1 MRVLSILLIIALTAC
16 SGKTSET
23 DEMTDTGVFVG
34 QPFELE
40 DIKPAAS
47 LFELITEEPLEN
59 IRVEGTVVEV
69 CQTKGCWLTFD
80 TNQDVNFRV
89 TFLDYGFFV
98 PKDLAG
104 QKVVLEGMA
113 WMETKS
119 VNVLRHY
126 AEDAGASDEEIAA
139 ITEDQVE
146 LLFEASGVYIF

>member
-1 MRVLSILLIIALTAC
+1 MRILSIFLILALTAC
-16 SGKTSET
+16 TGKTSEAEET
-23 DEMTDTGVFVG
+23 NDTGTFVG
-34 QPFELE
+34 QPFELA
-40 DIKPAAS
+40 DIKPASS
-47 LFELITEEPLEN
+47 LFELVSEEPIEN

-80 TNQDVNFRV
+80 AQQDINFRV

-119 VNVLRHY
+119 VNHLRHY